1 MSTLLLRKPELNEHD
16 CAAQSEQV
24 FVRSQSVVS
33 RLIGGETLIVPV
45 RGNVGDL
52 ASIYS
57 FNEVGS
63 LIWKLLD
70 IPKGLT
76 ELVAAVRQEYDVKE
90 ERARKDVEQFLN
102 DMLSAGLV
110 EIRPAD
116 MVGVPELVERVHL
129 AGAGSR

>member
-1 MSTLLLRKPELNEHD
+1 MSTLQLRKPENNGDESVT
-16 CAAQSEQV
+16 APGQV

-57 FNEVGS
+57 FNEIGS

-76 ELVAAVRQEYDVKE
+76 ELLSAVEQAYDVKD
-90 ERARKDVEQFLN
+90 ERARKDVEQFLR

-110 EIRPAD
+110 EIRPAAAVAATGP
-116 MVGVPELVERVHL
+116 VGRVHL
-129 AGAGSR
+129 AVAGWR

>member
-1 MSTLLLRKPELNEHD
+1 MSTLQLRKPENNGDE
-16 CAAQSEQV
+16 SVTVPGPV
-24 FVRSQSVVS
+24 FVRSQLVVS

-57 FNEVGS
+57 FNEIGS

-70 IPKGLT
+70 IPKELT
-76 ELVAAVRQEYDVKE
+76 ELLSAVEQAYDVKE
-90 ERARKDVEQFLN
+90 ERARKDVEQFLR

-110 EIRPAD
+110 EIRPAAAVAATEP
-116 MVGVPELVERVHL
+116 VGRVHMAV
-129 AGAGSR
+129 AGWR